1 MWLIGFRDLQWRR
14 RRFAIAV
21 VSTALLFAVSLLLS
35 GISAS
40 FHNEVVRTMKELDV
54 DTWVVPA
61 GTTGPF
67 TSTNL
72 FPATDAARVAAVAG
86 VERADPIL
94 LFHEVVRRPKPK
106 DVNMIGFTPGG
117 VGQPHVT
124 DGRLPA
130 KAGEIVV
137 DRAFGAGVGDGLRLG
152 SRPFRV
158 VGTVHG
164 ITYLAGTPTAFVVMR
179 DAQQLVLHGAPLAT
193 AVAVRGVLRGPL
205 PQGYTSL
212 SDAAVRADLGRPIAS
227 ARSTIGFL
235 NVLLWIIA
243 AGIIAAILYMSAL
256 ERVREFAVIKAM
268 GSANG
273 FVIAG
278 LASQAVVL
286 SLAAAVVAFVLARL
300 IAPAVS
306 LSVEIP
312 ARAYVELL
320 VVSVTVGL
328 AGSIAGLRRVL
339 AVDPALAFGG

>member
-40 FHNEVVRTMKELDV
+40 FNNEVARTMKELDV

-72 FPATDAARVAAVAG
+72 FPASVAARVAAIAG
-86 VERADPIL
+86 VARADPIL
-94 LFHEVVRRPKPK
+94 LFHEVVRKPKPK

-124 DGRLPA
+124 QGRLPSQP
-130 KAGEIVV
+130 GEIVV
-137 DRAFGAGVGDGLRLG
+137 DRSFGAAVGDVMRLG

-158 VGTVHG
+158 VGSVHG
-164 ITYLAGTPTAFVVMR
+164 VTYLAGTAAAFVSMR
-179 DAQQLVLHGAPLAT
+179 DAQQLVLHGAPLST
-193 AVAVRGVLRGPL
+193 AIAVRGTPRGPL
-205 PQGYTSL
+205 PPGYERL
-212 SDAAVRADLGRPIAS
+212 SNSAVRADLGRPIAS
-227 ARSTIGFL
+227 ARSTISFL

-278 LASQAVVL
+278 LASQAIVL
-286 SLAAAVVAFVLARL
+286 AVAAAVVALALAKL

-312 ARAYVELL
+312 AAAYVELF
-320 VVSVTVGL
+320 VVAISVGL
-328 AGSIAGLRRVL
+328 LGSIAGLRKVL
-339 AVDPALAFGG
+339 SVDPALAFG